1 MIVMMKDTQR
11 NAKVCSY
18 QCFRSRLQPLF
29 DISNLHR
36 AFMVRLR
43 RMICFYFLWNFDL
56 SLYEKVSS
64 ACWRRQCLRTWAE
77 NIQMIQVDD
86 KYKSRKFT
94 NKEINNE
101 RNEPTG
107 NKWIMSELM
116 NEQMNARASECVS
129 AWVRERVGAWVGVRE
144 S

>member
-56 SLYEKVSS
+56 SLYEKVIQHVEDGNV
-64 ACWRRQCLRTWAE
+64 CVRELKIYRLYKLMTNINQENLRT
-77 NIQMIQVDD
+77 
-86 KYKSRKFT
+86 KK
-94 NKEINNE
+94 
-101 RNEPTG
+101 
-107 NKWIMSELM
+107 
-116 NEQMNARASECVS
+116 
-129 AWVRERVGAWVGVRE
+129 
-144 S
+144 